1 VTGNRGELNM
11 QPKKLA
17 ALGLGAILLSMPST
31 QSPNDPFEANRVTMV
46 RQQIERRGV
55 RNDRVLEAMRAV
67 PRHLFVPLEY
77 RDEAYNDHPLP
88 IGLGQTISQPYIVAY
103 MTDVISPDPDD
114 VVLEV
119 GTGSGYQAAV
129 LAQVVNRVYTVEIF
143 QQLAEEA
150 AARFRELDYANI
162 ELKSGDGYY
171 GWEEHGPFDAIVVT
185 AAPEHIPPPLIRQ
198 LKPGGIMVIPVG
210 NRFQVQTLVLVQ
222 KDTEGKV
229 TSKNLLPVRF
239 VPLLGKHPTQ

>member
-1 VTGNRGELNM
+1 M
-11 QPKKLA
+11 HAKIFA
-17 ALGLGAILLSMPST
+17 ALGVCAALLSLGWVQST
-31 QSPNDPFEANRVTMV
+31 DDPFKPSRETMV
-46 RQQIERRGV
+46 RHQIERRGV
-55 RNDRVLEAMRAV
+55 RDARVLGAMRAV
-67 PRHLFVPLEY
+67 PRHLFVPPKHRE
-77 RDEAYNDHPLP
+77 DAYNDHPLP

-103 MTDVISPDPDD
+103 MTEIVSPDPND

-129 LAQVVNRVYTVEIF
+129 LAQVVKRVYTVEIF
-143 QQLAEEA
+143 QQLADEA
-150 AARFRELDYANI
+150 SQRFRDLDYTNI

-198 LKPGGIMVIPVG
+198 LKPGGVMVIPVG

-222 KDTEGKV
+222 KDAEGKV

>member
-1 VTGNRGELNM
+1 M
-11 QPKKLA
+11 HSKMFA
-17 ALGLGAILLSMPST
+17 ALGIWLVLLSMGGT
-31 QSPNDPFEANRVTMV
+31 QSADDPFEPNRETMV
-46 RQQIERRGV
+46 RSQIERRGV
-55 RNDRVLEAMRAV
+55 RDARVLDAMRAV
-67 PRHLFVPLEY
+67 PRHLFVPLDY
-77 RDEAYNDHPLP
+77 REEAYNDHPLP
-88 IGLGQTISQPYIVAY
+88 IGLGQTISQPYIVAF
-103 MTDVISPDPDD
+103 MTEVVSPDPDD

-129 LAQVVNRVYTVEIF
+129 LAQIVKRVYTLEIF
-143 QQLAEEA
+143 QQLADEA
-150 AARFRELDYANI
+150 KERFRNLGYANI

-198 LKPGGIMVIPVG
+198 LKPGGVMVIPVG

-222 KDTEGKV
+222 KNAEGKV

-239 VPLLGKHPTQ
+239 VPLLGKHPKQ

>member
-1 VTGNRGELNM
+1 M
-11 QPKKLA
+11 HSKMFA
-17 ALGLGAILLSMPST
+17 AFGIWAFFLPIGGT
-31 QSPNDPFEANRVTMV
+31 QSGDDPFKPNREAMV
-46 RQQIERRGV
+46 RTQIERRGV
-55 RNDRVLEAMRAV
+55 RDARVLDAMRAV
-67 PRHLFVPLEY
+67 PRHLFVPLDY
-77 RDEAYNDHPLP
+77 REDAYNDHPLP

-103 MTDVISPDPDD
+103 MTEVVSPDPDD

-129 LAQVVNRVYTVEIF
+129 LAQIVKRVYTVEIF
-143 QQLAEEA
+143 QQLADEA
-150 AARFRELDYANI
+150 KQRFRNLEYTNI
-162 ELKSGDGYY
+162 EPKSGDGYY
-171 GWEEHGPFDAIVVT
+171 GWEEHGPFDAIIVT

-198 LKPGGIMVIPVG
+198 LKPGGVMVIPVG

-222 KDTEGKV
+222 KNDEGKV